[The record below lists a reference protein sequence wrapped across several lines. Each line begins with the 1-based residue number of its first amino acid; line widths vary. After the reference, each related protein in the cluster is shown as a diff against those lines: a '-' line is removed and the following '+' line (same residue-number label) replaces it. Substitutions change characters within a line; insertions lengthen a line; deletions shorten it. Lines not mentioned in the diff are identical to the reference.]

1 MDLQIVYLEPA
12 KVILAQIGRVFVK
25 AAIVLIILLIGW
37 IIAKLIKSAIVK
49 ILRTIK
55 VDDLSERINLSNLL
69 MKGGITNPLSELI
82 GIILYWVV
90 ILTTFLVGLNAVGL
104 TQSAQLLE
112 RAILYIPHIVA
123 AIFILILG
131 MFLAT
136 VLGNIIKTAA
146 LNAGIEQA
154 PLLNKITQGIVI
166 AFAIAISLEQLKIA
180 TLTIH
185 STISIIIAVVLGSM
199 GLGLALAFGL
209 GCKDIVSRYVSDF
222 LDKVKS
228 KK

>member
-1 MDLQIVYLEPA
+1 
-12 KVILAQIGRVFVK
+12 
-25 AAIVLIILLIGW
+25 
-37 IIAKLIKSAIVK
+37 
-49 ILRTIK
+49 
-55 VDDLSERINLSNLL
+55 
-69 MKGGITNPLSELI
+69 
-82 GIILYWVV
+82 
-90 ILTTFLVGLNAVGL
+90 
-104 TQSAQLLE
+104 
-112 RAILYIPHIVA
+112 
-123 AIFILILG
+123 